1 MVSLAVSEA
10 IIRKINAA
18 MIDLRVFPL
27 FVLLVL
33 TFPVG
38 KAKIKAQDPRLR
50 WLPSMRIL
58 RWLLIARISEIVEVS
73 YLHLGADLIKWTG
86 IINNVAISLLLLD
99 LAIDYCWLV
108 MHALGGPR
116 NTPPKIFREL
126 LFLSGCSVIIGY
138 SLYSSGS
145 ISGWGTAAGASV
157 LAFVIGPGT
166 SSQLQNLASGLS
178 IQLEKQFVVGD
189 WIEFEGMLG
198 QVTSIS
204 WSNTT
209 LIDDLADRTIVVA
222 NSKIDQAIIVNHSKA
237 APAFRLVVAVGL
249 PYEMRPEL
257 ARELLVEAVQSHGN
271 VLLNRPIEVVLKTFN
286 ASSIDYE
293 LYFYIRDYARRHQV
307 LTDVRGRVWYA
318 VQRRGFSIP
327 FPIVDLRP
335 ISTERRLVEDQL
347 AVQRQECFVALRS
360 LALLA
365 PLCDQELQCLAN
377 SERVIMYGV
386 GEFIIA
392 KQETDRSMYV
402 LLSGDCDVMVGGDQ
416 EDGSLRQVATLS
428 KGALFGEMSALTDSP
443 RSASVVAKTPVSVLR
458 ISQQSIQQIFVN
470 NEKALEG
477 IVELIAKR
485 EAGLKAFTANQTR
498 DLENSLLAQMGA
510 TLRRFLGYGEDA

>member
-1 MVSLAVSEA
+1 
-10 IIRKINAA
+10 
-18 MIDLRVFPL
+18 MIVARLVPL
-27 FVLLVL
+27 FLLLVL
-33 TFPVG
+33 TFPIG
-38 KAKIKAQDPRLR
+38 KAKSRPQDPRLR

-58 RWLLIARISEIVEVS
+58 RWLLIARITQLFNEA
-73 YLHLGADLIKWTG
+73 YLHLNADLTSWVV
-86 IINNVAISLLLLD
+86 IINGVVVSLLVLD
-99 LAIDYCWLV
+99 LAIDYSWLL
-108 MHALGGPR
+108 MYAAGGSR

-138 SLYSSGS
+138 ALYSSGA

-209 LIDDLADRTIVVA
+209 LLDDLTDRNIIVA
-222 NSKIDQAIIVNHSKA
+222 NSKIDQAVIVNHSRSS
-237 APAFRLVVAVGL
+237 PFFRVAVAVGL
-249 PYEMRPEL
+249 PYEMRPEC
-257 ARELLVEAVQSHGN
+257 AHELLVEAVQSHGN
-271 VLLNRPIEVVLKTFN
+271 VIMAKPIEVVLKTFS

-293 LYFYIRDYARRHQV
+293 LYFYIRDYCRRYQV
-307 LTDVRGRVWYA
+307 LTDVRSRIWYG
-318 VQRRGFSIP
+318 VQRRGFTIP

-335 ISTERRLVEDQL
+335 ISTERRLAEAEL
-347 AVQRQECFVALRS
+347 TSKRQECFVALRS

-365 PLCDQELQCLAN
+365 PLCDEELRCLAI

-386 GEFIIA
+386 GEYIIA
-392 KQETDRSMYV
+392 KNETDRSMYV
-402 LLSGDCDVMVGGDQ
+402 LLSGECDVLVPSDQ
-416 EDGSLRQVATLS
+416 DEGPMRKVAMLS
-428 KGALFGEMSALTDSP
+428 KGALFGEMSAFTDSP
-443 RSASVVAKTPVSVLR
+443 RSASVMASTSVSLLK
-458 ISQQSIQQIFVN
+458 ISQQSIQQIFVH

-485 EAGLKAFTANQTR
+485 EAGLKAFTAVQTR
-498 DLENSLLAQMGA
+498 DLEDSLLAQMGA
-510 TLRRFLGYGEDA
+510 TLRRFLGYGADD

>member
-1 MVSLAVSEA
+1 MVALQT
-10 IIRKINAA
+10 
-18 MIDLRVFPL
+18 
-27 FVLLVL
+27 VLLLLLLIL
-33 TFPVG
+33 TFPLG
-38 KAKIKAQDPRLR
+38 KIKSRALDPRLR

-58 RWLLIARISEIVEVS
+58 RWLLIARITQLDAVYFS
-73 YLHLGADLIKWTG
+73 LDADILQWINS
-86 IINNVAISLLLLD
+86 INNAAISLLVLD
-99 LAIDYCWLV
+99 LAIDYSWLV
-108 MHALGGPR
+108 MHAIGGAR
-116 NTPPKIFREL
+116 NTPPRIFREL
-126 LFLSGCSVIIGY
+126 LFLSGGLVIIGY
-138 SLYSSGS
+138 TLYSSGS

-189 WIEFEGMLG
+189 WVEFEGMLG

-209 LIDDLADRTIVVA
+209 LLDDLTDRTIVVA
-222 NSKIDQAIIVNHSKA
+222 NSKIDQSIIVNHSKA
-237 APAFRLVVAVGL
+237 SPAFRVVVAVGL

-271 VLLNRPIEVVLKTFN
+271 VLLAKPVEVVLKTFN

-307 LTDVRGRVWYA
+307 LTDVRSRIWYA

-335 ISTERRLVEDQL
+335 ISTERRL
-347 AVQRQECFVALRS
+347 AVAELSSQRQDCFDALRS

-365 PLCDQELQCLAN
+365 PLSDQELQCLAL
-377 SERVIMYGV
+377 SERVIMYGL
-386 GEFIIA
+386 GEFII
-392 KQETDRSMYV
+392 TRHDSDRSMYV
-402 LLSGDCDVMVGGDQ
+402 LLSGECDVMVAGDH
-416 EDGSLRQVATLS
+416 EDDPLRQVATLL
-428 KGALFGEMSALTDSP
+428 KGTLFGEMSAFTDSP
-443 RSASVVAKTPVSVLR
+443 RSASIVAKTSVSVLK
-458 ISQQSIQQIFVN
+458 ISQASIQRIFVN

-485 EAGLKAFTANQTR
+485 EASLKAFTAMQTR
-498 DLENSLLAQMGA
+498 ALEESLLAQMGA
-510 TLRRFLGYGEDA
+510 SLRRFLGYGVDE

>member
-1 MVSLAVSEA
+1 MIALRISLLFLLLLVT
-10 IIRKINAA
+10 
-18 MIDLRVFPL
+18 FPL
-27 FVLLVL
+27 
-33 TFPVG
+33 G
-38 KAKIKAQDPRLR
+38 KAKARAKDSRLR

-58 RWLLIARISEIVEVS
+58 RLVIIARMAKVVEIDF
-73 YLHLGADLIKWTG
+73 LHLSGDLVAWTSL
-86 IINNVAISLLLLD
+86 INTAAISLLVLD
-99 LAIDYCWLV
+99 LIIDYSWMV
-108 MHALGGPR
+108 MYAVGGAR

-126 LFLSGCSVIIGY
+126 FFLSGCSAIIGY
-138 SLYSSGS
+138 ALYSSGS

-189 WIEFEGMLG
+189 WVEFEGFLG

-204 WSNTT
+204 WSNTI
-209 LIDDLADRTIVVA
+209 LLDDLTDRTICVA

-237 APAFRLVVAVGL
+237 APAFRVLVEVGL

-257 ARELLVEAVQSHGN
+257 ASELLLEAVHSHAN
-271 VLLNRPIEVVLKTFN
+271 VLLARPIDVVLKAFN
-286 ASSIDYE
+286 SSSIDYE

-307 LTDVRGRVWYA
+307 LTDVRARIWYA

-335 ISTERRLVEDQL
+335 IGGERRLADSEL
-347 AVQRQECFVALRS
+347 INQRQECFVALRS

-365 PLCDQELQCLAN
+365 PLSDRELQRLAD

-386 GEFIIA
+386 GEFIIDRNDP
-392 KQETDRSMYV
+392 DRSMFV
-402 LLSGDCDVMVGGDQ
+402 LLSGECDVMVTADQ
-416 EDGSLRQVATLS
+416 DDVSLRQVATLV
-428 KGALFGEMSALTDSP
+428 KGTLFGEMSAFTDTP
-443 RSASVVAKTPVSVLR
+443 RSACIVAKTPVSVLK
-458 ISQQSIQQIFVN
+458 ISQSSIQQVFIK

-485 EAGLKAFTANQTR
+485 EAGLKAFTATQTR
-498 DLENSLLAQMGA
+498 DLEESLLEQMGA
-510 TLRRFLGYGEDA
+510 TVRRFLGYGADD

>member
-1 MVSLAVSEA
+1 
-10 IIRKINAA
+10 
-18 MIDLRVFPL
+18 MIALRIGLL
-27 FVLLVL
+27 FVLLL
-33 TFPVG
+33 ATFPLG
-38 KAKIKAQDPRLR
+38 KAKAKAKDSRLR
-50 WLPSMRIL
+50 WLPSMRIVRL
-58 RWLLIARISEIVEVS
+58 VIIARMAKVVENDF
-73 YLHLGADLIKWTG
+73 LHLSDELSIWTG
-86 IINNVAISLLLLD
+86 LINTAAISLLVLD
-99 LAIDYCWLV
+99 LFIDYSWLV
-108 MHALGGPR
+108 MHAVGGAR

-138 SLYSSGS
+138 SLYKTGS

-189 WIEFEGMLG
+189 WVEFDGILG

-209 LIDDLADRTIVVA
+209 LLDDLADRIIVVA
-222 NSKIDQAIIVNHSKA
+222 NSKIDQAVIINHSKA
-237 APAFRLVVAVGL
+237 APAFKVLAEVGL

-257 ARELLVEAVQSHGN
+257 ASELLVEAVQSHAN
-271 VLLNRPIEVVLKTFN
+271 VLLSMPVDVVLKTFN

-293 LYFYIRDYARRHQV
+293 LYFYIRDYSRRHQV
-307 LTDVRGRVWYA
+307 LTDVRSRIWYA

-335 ISTERRLVEDQL
+335 ISAERRLAEAEL
-347 AVQRQECFVALRS
+347 SSQRQECFRALRS

-365 PLCDQELQCLAN
+365 PLSDQELECLAL
-377 SERVIMYGV
+377 SERVIMYGM

-392 KQETDRSMYV
+392 RNDPDRSMFV
-402 LLSGDCDVMVGGDQ
+402 LLSGECDVMVGDDKG
-416 EDGSLRQVATLS
+416 GGALRQVATLS
-428 KGALFGEMSALTDSP
+428 KGALFGEMSAFTDSP
-443 RSASVVAKTPVSVLR
+443 RSACIVAKTPASVLK
-458 ISQQSIQQIFVN
+458 ISQSSIQGIFVR
-470 NEKALEG
+470 NETALAG

-498 DLENSLLAQMGA
+498 DLEESLLAQMGA
-510 TLRRFLGYGEDA
+510 TVRRFLGYGVED

>member
-1 MVSLAVSEA
+1 MIFRIISLFLLL
-10 IIRKINAA
+10 II
-18 MIDLRVFPL
+18 
-27 FVLLVL
+27 
-33 TFPVG
+33 TFPIG
-38 KAKIKAQDPRLR
+38 KAKSHSQDPRLR

-58 RWLLIARISEIVEVS
+58 RWLLIARITQLIEVS
-73 YLHLGADLIKWTG
+73 YFHLNADFTG
-86 IINNVAISLLLLD
+86 WIRVINSVAVSLLVLD
-99 LAIDYCWLV
+99 LVIDYSWLL
-108 MHALGGPR
+108 MHTLGGTR
-116 NTPPKIFREL
+116 NTPPRIFREL

-138 SLYSSGS
+138 ALYRSGS

-209 LIDDLADRTIVVA
+209 LLDDLTDRTIVVA
-222 NSKIDQAIIVNHSKA
+222 NSKIDQSIIVNHSKA
-237 APAFRLVVAVGL
+237 APAFRLMAAVGL

-271 VLLNRPIEVVLKTFN
+271 VLLGKPIDVVLKTFN

-307 LTDVRGRVWYA
+307 LTDVRSRIWYA
-318 VQRRGFSIP
+318 VQRRGFTIP

-335 ISTERRLVEDQL
+335 ISSERRLAEAEL
-347 AVQRQECFVALRS
+347 SAQRQECFTALRS

-365 PLCDQELQCLAN
+365 PLCDQELQCLAR
-377 SERVIMYGV
+377 SERVILYGV
-386 GEFIIA
+386 GEFIIT
-392 KQETDRSMYV
+392 KHELDRSMYV
-402 LLSGDCDVMVGGDQ
+402 LLSGECDVMVTGDQ
-416 EDGSLRQVATLS
+416 EEAPLRQVATLS
-428 KGALFGEMSALTDSP
+428 KGALLGEMSALTDSP
-443 RSASVVAKTPVSVLR
+443 RSASVVAKTSVSVLK
-458 ISQQSIQQIFVN
+458 IAQPSIQQIFVN
-470 NEKALEG
+470 NEKAIAG

-485 EAGLKAFTANQTR
+485 EAGLKAFTAVQTR
-498 DLENSLLAQMGA
+498 DLEDSLLAQMGA
-510 TLRRFLGYGEDA
+510 TLRRFLGYGEDI

>member
-1 MVSLAVSEA
+1 
-10 IIRKINAA
+10 
-18 MIDLRVFPL
+18 MIALRIGLL
-27 FVLLVL
+27 FVLLL
-33 TFPVG
+33 ATFPLG
-38 KAKIKAQDPRLR
+38 KAKAKAKDSRLR

-58 RWLLIARISEIVEVS
+58 RLVIIARMAKVVENDF
-73 YLHLGADLIKWTG
+73 LHLTDELSVWTG
-86 IINNVAISLLLLD
+86 LINTVAISLLVLD
-99 LAIDYCWLV
+99 LVIDYSWLI
-108 MHALGGPR
+108 MHAVGGTR

-126 LFLSGCSVIIGY
+126 LFLSGSLLIIGY
-138 SLYSSGS
+138 SLYKTGS

-189 WIEFEGMLG
+189 WVEFEGMLG

-209 LIDDLADRTIVVA
+209 LLDDLADRTIVVG
-222 NSKIDQAIIVNHSKA
+222 NSKIDQAVIVNHSKA
-237 APAFRLVVAVGL
+237 APAFRVRAEVGL

-257 ARELLVEAVQSHGN
+257 AQEMLVEAVQSHGN
-271 VLLNRPIEVVLKTFN
+271 VLLGKPIDVVLKTFN

-307 LTDVRGRVWYA
+307 LTDVRSRIWYA

-335 ISTERRLVEDQL
+335 ISTERRLAEAQL
-347 AVQRQECFVALRS
+347 SSQRQECFEALRS

-365 PLCDQELQCLAN
+365 PLSDQELECLAL
-377 SERVIMYGV
+377 SERVIMYGM
-386 GEFIIA
+386 GEFIIG
-392 KQETDRSMYV
+392 KNDPDRSMFV
-402 LLSGDCDVMVGGDQ
+402 LLSGECAVMVGDDKGD
-416 EDGSLRQVATLS
+416 GALRQVATLS
-428 KGALFGEMSALTDSP
+428 KGALFGEMSAFTDSP
-443 RSASVVAKTPVSVLR
+443 RSACIVAKTFASVLK
-458 ISQQSIQQIFVN
+458 ISQSSIQGIFVR
-470 NEKALEG
+470 NETALAG

-498 DLENSLLAQMGA
+498 DLEESLLAQMGA
-510 TLRRFLGYGEDA
+510 TLRRFLGYGVED

>member
-1 MVSLAVSEA
+1 MVALQTALLLLLL
-10 IIRKINAA
+10 IIT
-18 MIDLRVFPL
+18 FPL
-27 FVLLVL
+27 
-33 TFPVG
+33 G
-38 KAKIKAQDPRLR
+38 KVKSRALDPRLR
-50 WLPSMRIL
+50 WIPSTRIL
-58 RWLLIARISEIVEVS
+58 RWLLIARLTQLDAVYFRLDADI
-73 YLHLGADLIKWTG
+73 LHWIGA
-86 IINNVAISLLLLD
+86 INNVAVSLLALD
-99 LAIDYCWLV
+99 LVIDYSWLL
-108 MHALGGPR
+108 MNAIGGPR

-126 LFLSGCSVIIGY
+126 LFLSGGLVIIGY
-138 SLYSSGS
+138 TLYSNGS

-166 SSQLQNLASGLS
+166 SNQLQNLASGLS

-209 LIDDLADRTIVVA
+209 LLDDLTDRTIVVA
-222 NSKIDQAIIVNHSKA
+222 NSKVDQAIIVNHSKA
-237 APAFRLVVAVGL
+237 SPAFRVVVAVGL

-257 ARELLVEAVQSHGN
+257 AHELLVEAVQSHAN
-271 VLLNRPIEVVLKTFN
+271 VLLAKPIEVVLKTFN

-307 LTDVRGRVWYA
+307 LTDVRSRVWYA
-318 VQRRGFSIP
+318 VNRRGFSIP

-335 ISTERRLVEDQL
+335 ISTERRLAEAEL
-347 AVQRQECFVALRS
+347 SNQRQECFAALRS

-365 PLCDQELQCLAN
+365 PLSDQELQCLAL
-377 SERVIMYGV
+377 SERVIRYGL

-392 KQETDRSMYV
+392 KHDSDRSMFV
-402 LLSGDCDVMVGGDQ
+402 LLSGECDVMVGGEQ
-416 EDGSLRQVATLS
+416 EDGSLRQVATLM
-428 KGALFGEMSALTDSP
+428 KGALFGEMSAFTDSP
-443 RSASVVAKTPVSVLR
+443 RSACIVAKTSVSVLK
-458 ISQQSIQQIFVN
+458 ISQSSIQQIFVN

-485 EAGLKAFTANQTR
+485 EAGLKAFTAMQTR
-498 DLENSLLAQMGA
+498 DLEESLLAQMGA
-510 TLRRFLGYGEDA
+510 TLRRFLGYGIGD

>member
-1 MVSLAVSEA
+1 MIALR
-10 IIRKINAA
+10 II
-18 MIDLRVFPL
+18 PL
-27 FVLLVL
+27 FLLLLL
-33 TFPVG
+33 TFPLG
-38 KAKIKAQDPRLR
+38 KAKAQAQDPRLR

-58 RWLLIARISEIVEVS
+58 RWLLIARITQLFEVS
-73 YLHLGADLIKWTG
+73 YFHLNADFAGWIR
-86 IINNVAISLLLLD
+86 IVNNVAISLLLLD
-99 LAIDYCWLV
+99 LIIDYSWLL
-108 MHALGGPR
+108 MHSLGGAR

-126 LFLSGCSVIIGY
+126 LFLSGCTVIIGY
-138 SLYSSGS
+138 ALYRSGS

-209 LIDDLADRTIVVA
+209 LLDDLADRSIVVA
-222 NSKIDQAIIVNHSKA
+222 NSKIDQSVIINHSKA
-237 APAFRLVVAVGL
+237 APAFRLMAAVGL

-257 ARELLVEAVQSHGN
+257 ARELLVEAVHSHAN
-271 VLLNRPIEVVLKTFN
+271 VLLSRPIDVVLKTFN

-293 LYFYIRDYARRHQV
+293 VYFYIRDYCKRHRV
-307 LTDVRGRVWYA
+307 LTDVRSRIWYA

-335 ISTERRLVEDQL
+335 ITAERRLAEADL
-347 AVQRQECFVALRS
+347 EAQRQECFTALRS

-365 PLCDQELQCLAN
+365 PLCDQELKCLAH
-377 SERVIMYGV
+377 SERVILYGV
-386 GEFIIA
+386 GEYIID
-392 KQETDRSMYV
+392 KQESDRSMYV
-402 LLSGDCDVMVGGDQ
+402 LLDGECAVMVAGDQ
-416 EDGSLRQVATLS
+416 EEGHLRQVATLS
-428 KGALFGEMSALTDSP
+428 KGALFGEMSAFTDSP
-443 RSASVVAKTPVSVLR
+443 RSASVVAQTSVSVLK
-458 ISQQSIQQIFVN
+458 ISQPSIQQIFVH

-485 EAGLKAFTANQTR
+485 EASLKAFTAVQTR
-498 DLENSLLAQMGA
+498 DLEDSLLAQMGA
-510 TLRRFLGYGEDA
+510 TLRRFLGYGEDV

>member
-1 MVSLAVSEA
+1 
-10 IIRKINAA
+10 
-18 MIDLRVFPL
+18 MIALRIGLL
-27 FVLLVL
+27 FVLLL
-33 TFPVG
+33 ATFPLG
-38 KAKIKAQDPRLR
+38 KAKAKAKDSRLR
-50 WLPSMRIL
+50 WLPSMRIVRL
-58 RWLLIARISEIVEVS
+58 VIIARMAKVVENDF
-73 YLHLGADLIKWTG
+73 LHLSDELSIWTG
-86 IINNVAISLLLLD
+86 LINTAAISLLVLD
-99 LAIDYCWLV
+99 LFIDYSWLV
-108 MHALGGPR
+108 MHAVGGAR
-116 NTPPKIFREL
+116 NTPPRIFREL

-138 SLYSSGS
+138 SLYKTGS

-189 WIEFEGMLG
+189 WVEFDGILG

-209 LIDDLADRTIVVA
+209 LLDDLADRIIVVA
-222 NSKIDQAIIVNHSKA
+222 NSKIDQAVIINHSKA
-237 APAFRLVVAVGL
+237 APAFKVLAEVGL

-257 ARELLVEAVQSHGN
+257 ASELLVEAVQSHAN
-271 VLLNRPIEVVLKTFN
+271 VLLSMPVDVVLKTFN

-293 LYFYIRDYARRHQV
+293 LYFYIRDYSRRHQV
-307 LTDVRGRVWYA
+307 LTDVRSRIWYA

-335 ISTERRLVEDQL
+335 ISAERRLAEAEL
-347 AVQRQECFVALRS
+347 SSQRQECFRALRS

-365 PLCDQELQCLAN
+365 PLSDQELECLAL
-377 SERVIMYGV
+377 SERVIMYGM

-392 KQETDRSMYV
+392 RNDPDRSMFV
-402 LLSGDCDVMVGGDQ
+402 LLSGECDVMVGDDKG
-416 EDGSLRQVATLS
+416 GGALRQVATLS
-428 KGALFGEMSALTDSP
+428 KGALFGEMSAFTDSP
-443 RSASVVAKTPVSVLR
+443 RSACIVAKTPASVLK
-458 ISQQSIQQIFVN
+458 ISQSSIQGIFVR
-470 NEKALEG
+470 NETALAG

-498 DLENSLLAQMGA
+498 DLEESLLAQMGA
-510 TLRRFLGYGEDA
+510 TVRRFLGYGVED